1 MKMKREDVRN
11 IAIIAHVDHGKT
23 TLVDELLKQSGV
35 FRENQAVLERVM
47 DSNDIER
54 ERGITILSKNT
65 AITYKGVKINVI
77 DTPGHADFGGEV
89 ERVLKMVNGVVLVVD
104 AFEGVMP
111 QTKFVLMKAL
121 ELSLPVVVCLN
132 KVDRPEARPNDVVD
146 EVLELFMDLDA
157 SDEQL
162 DCPFLFASAREGFA
176 VREIG
181 ELINNRKDMTPLF
194 ETILD
199 YIPAP
204 EGDPDASTQVLI
216 STIDYNEYVG
226 RIGIGKVD
234 NGSLKVNQEAVVVNH
249 HEPDKQKKVR
259 ISKLYEFDGLN
270 KVDVT
275 EANVGSIVA
284 ISGIADIHIGDTICA
299 VDNPVSIPFQKISEP
314 TLAMNFIVNDS
325 PFAGQ
330 EGKFVTSRHLRD
342 RLFKELNTDVSLRVE
357 ETESPDSYKVSGRGE
372 LHLSVLIENMRR
384 EGYEFAVS
392 KAEVLYQTD
401 ENGKKLE
408 PMESAFV
415 DVPDDFTGAVIEKL
429 SQRKGELLNM
439 KPITGGYTRLEFNI
453 PSRGLIGYRGEFMTD
468 TKGNGIIN
476 TIFSGYAPYKG
487 EISYRKLGSLIAYE
501 TGESVAYGLFS
512 AQDRGTLFIGAGQKV
527 YAGMVIGSSSRA
539 EDIELNVCKKKH
551 LTNTRSSSAD
561 EALTLVPPRIL
572 SLEQALDFIDVDE
585 LLEVTPESLRIRK
598 RILDPTLRKRAGI
611 KK

>member
-35 FRENQAVLERVM
+35 FRANQEVQERVM

-65 AITYKGVKINVI
+65 AITYKGTKINVI

-89 ERVLKMVNGVVLVVD
+89 ERVLKMVNGVILVVD

-121 ELSLPVVVCLN
+121 ELSLPVIVCLN
-132 KVDRPEARPNDVVD
+132 KVDRPEARPNEVVD

-162 DCPFLFASAREGFA
+162 DCPFLFASARDGYA

-181 ELINNRKDMTPLF
+181 DLVNNKKDMTPLF
-194 ETILD
+194 ETIID

-204 EGDPDASTQVLI
+204 EGDPDANTQVLI

-234 NGSLKVNQEAVVVNH
+234 NGCLKVNQEAVVVNH

-270 KVDVT
+270 KVDVA
-275 EANVGSIVA
+275 EAKIGSIVA

-299 VDNPVSIPFQKISEP
+299 PENPVAIPFQKISEP
-314 TLAMNFIVNDS
+314 TLSMNFMVNDS
-325 PFAGQ
+325 PLAGQ
-330 EGKFVTSRHLRD
+330 EGKFITSRHLRD

-357 ETESPDSYKVSGRGE
+357 ETESPDCYKVSGRGE
-372 LHLSVLIENMRR
+372 LHLSVLVENMRR

-392 KAEVLYQTD
+392 KAEVLYHTD
-401 ENGKKLE
+401 ENGKKTE
-408 PMESAFV
+408 PMEIAYV
-415 DVPDDFTGAVIEKL
+415 DVPDEFTGTVIDKL
-429 SQRKGELLNM
+429 SQRKGELVNM
-439 KPITGGYTRLEFNI
+439 KPIT
-453 PSRGLIGYRGEFMTD
+453 D
-468 TKGNGIIN
+468 
-476 TIFSGYAPYKG
+476 
-487 EISYRKLGSLIAYE
+487 RK
-501 TGESVAYGLFS
+501 SV
-512 AQDRGTLFIGAGQKV
+512 V
-527 YAGMVIGSSSRA
+527 
-539 EDIELNVCKKKH
+539 
-551 LTNTRSSSAD
+551 
-561 EALTLVPPRIL
+561 
-572 SLEQALDFIDVDE
+572 
-585 LLEVTPESLRIRK
+585 
-598 RILDPTLRKRAGI
+598 
-611 KK
+611 